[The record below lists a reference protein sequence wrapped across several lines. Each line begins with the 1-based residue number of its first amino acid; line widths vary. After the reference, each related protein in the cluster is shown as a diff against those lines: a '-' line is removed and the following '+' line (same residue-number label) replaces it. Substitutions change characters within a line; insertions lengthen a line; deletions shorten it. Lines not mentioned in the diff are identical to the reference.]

1 MPEYIPYQVTK
12 TAAAGQAFRAT
23 PGAVSYAPNNLGVA
37 TRQGLPK
44 FSRGAELERMYSG
57 ITLLQYPQDVA
68 DDPQMG
74 HYIIFEV
81 SKVDRGAIE
90 RAAASDKNR
99 IKEFKDKIKKQM
111 KAEDAGYGM
120 DDDIPTKEGLRKIAV
135 DALLATNQLVG
146 YKTPRELNK
155 FMSSGGGAASKDTSS
170 LQASSPK
177 KSISTY
183 IALYMPPT
191 VSVQYK
197 SNYGEQEIGM
207 MAQIGH
213 DAIKAFSG
221 GAGDR
226 DLAKGMLDK
235 AGSGL
240 KHMALAALDTVA
252 PGAKA
257 LAALETG
264 QIVTSRMELMFEGI
278 GRRNFSYE
286 FTFIPRSEG
295 EAQTIEE
302 IVKYFKLHMASNLVK
317 GTGGKEYTI
326 PDVFD
331 IKYMYKNIE
340 NQFLN
345 KISTCVLESLDVT
358 YGGDKYQ
365 TYPMASTTDGRAGLP
380 PSTTKISLGF
390 QELEL
395 ITKDMIGAGH

>member
-177 KSISTY
+177 KKY
-183 IALYMPPT
+183 INVY
-191 VSVQYK
+191 
-197 SNYGEQEIGM
+197 
-207 MAQIGH
+207 
-213 DAIKAFSG
+213 
-221 GAGDR
+221 
-226 DLAKGMLDK
+226 
-235 AGSGL
+235 
-240 KHMALAALDTVA
+240 
-252 PGAKA
+252 
-257 LAALETG
+257 
-264 QIVTSRMELMFEGI
+264 
-278 GRRNFSYE
+278 
-286 FTFIPRSEG
+286 
-295 EAQTIEE
+295 
-302 IVKYFKLHMASNLVK
+302 
-317 GTGGKEYTI
+317 
-326 PDVFD
+326 
-331 IKYMYKNIE
+331 
-340 NQFLN
+340 
-345 KISTCVLESLDVT
+345 CSL
-358 YGGDKYQ
+358 
-365 TYPMASTTDGRAGLP
+365 
-380 PSTTKISLGF
+380 
-390 QELEL
+390 
-395 ITKDMIGAGH
+395 

>member
-155 FMSSGGGAASKDTSS
+155 FMSSGGGAASKDTYS

-191 VSVQYK
+191 VSVSYK
-197 SNYGEQEIGM
+197 SNYGEQEIGL

-221 GAGDR
+221 GATGER
-226 DLAKGMLDK
+226 VKGMLDK
-235 AGSGL
+235 AGSAM
-240 KHMALAALDTVA
+240 KNMALGALDTVA

-295 EAQTIEE
+295 EAQTIEK
-302 IVKYFKLHMASNLVK
+302 IVKYFKLHMASNLVA

-365 TYPMASTTDGRAGLP
+365 TYPMAKTKDGRDGMP

-395 ITKDMIGAGH
+395 ITKDMIRSGH